1 MKSKE
6 TVHSIMTR
14 EVKFIISIVVFVLAV
29 AAPFW
34 SVKTD
39 VALIKQNHFVHIEN
53 INRNIEE
60 MKEEQIRLED
70 RQLEL
75 MEIIANRLPKG

>member
-1 MKSKE
+1 
-6 TVHSIMTR
+6 
-14 EVKFIISIVVFVLAV
+14 LP
-29 AAPFW
+29 PFW